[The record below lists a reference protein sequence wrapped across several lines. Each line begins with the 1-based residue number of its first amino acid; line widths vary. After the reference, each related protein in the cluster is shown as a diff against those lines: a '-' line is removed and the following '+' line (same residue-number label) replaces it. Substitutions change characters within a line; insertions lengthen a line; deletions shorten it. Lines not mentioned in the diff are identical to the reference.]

1 MISGSALITLNPSF
15 VTLQPR
21 LILVPT
27 PTLGP
32 PDFVAIMVENPVLSD
47 FNIGP
52 QNIDIRTVL
61 SGFVQRLELGYDRNE
76 DAGRIDSNVRFHDNH
91 RDYWARPQH

>member
-21 LILVPT
+21 LILVPI

-32 PDFVAIMVENPVLSD
+32 PDLVAIMGGISVLSD

-61 SGFVQRLELGYDRNE
+61 SGIVKRLELGYHRIE
-76 DAGRIDSNVRFHDNH
+76 DKARIGPDIRFPDNS
-91 RDYWARPQH
+91 RDYRACP

>member
-1 MISGSALITLNPSF
+1 
-15 VTLQPR
+15 
-21 LILVPT
+21 
-27 PTLGP
+27 
-32 PDFVAIMVENPVLSD
+32 VLFD

-61 SGFVQRLELGYDRNE
+61 SGFMQRLELGYDRNE

-91 RDYWARPQH
+91 RDYWACPQH